1 MGLDMYLSVRKYVS
15 RLEYSEPQK
24 PRQTYEFGE
33 LVRITNTSNIV
44 EVGGVT
50 GAYVEVPVYYWRK
63 ANAIHKWFVDNYA
76 GGVDDC
82 RPIEIQRHDLL
93 KLVKTLKEVID
104 NQADAPDILPATNG
118 VFFGGTD
125 YDEWYFDTVKASY
138 EDLDSLHDN
147 LTDEDSWLV
156 YQASW

>member
-82 RPIEIQRHDLL
+82 RPVEIQREDLL
-93 KLVKTLKEVID
+93 KLVNTLKEVID

-118 VFFGGTD
+118 VFFGSD
-125 YDEWYFDTVKASY
+125 EYDEWYFDTIKASY
-138 EDLDSLHDN
+138 EDLNSLHDN